1 MTAEKKISIVI
12 PMYNAG
18 HLIEECLTSIANQ
31 TYRNYEVFI
40 IDDGSSDNSP
50 ELVSNFSKSNQNF
63 NYVLIKNG
71 GANNARNVGL
81 NYCTGDYVIFVDQDD
96 FFTSKNVF
104 QELIEIFK
112 NLPET
117 DFIIYKYVE
126 YFQKSNIYKKR
137 PDFGKLAVDEK
148 RTTFDQLYSF
158 VSNGNIPISP
168 WDKIFN
174 RQFLINKNI
183 NFPVGLIAGDINW
196 FIELIEKSNNIVVLN
211 AEYYAYRRQVSS
223 SLTNSFSL
231 KSFLNFLEI
240 IEDESARLKN
250 KEKDNFTELF
260 CSFLAYE
267 YSILLGLSSN
277 LNKVEFEKYHDRI
290 KALKWLF
297 KFDINKKVRKVKLL
311 INLVGIRI
319 TSKILSFY
327 IRTVVNKN

>member
-1 MTAEKKISIVI
+1 MIAEKKISVVI

-18 HLIEECLTSIANQ
+18 YLIEECLKSIANQ
-31 TYRNYEVFI
+31 TYFNYEVFI
-40 IDDGSSDNSP
+40 IDDESSDFSP
-50 ELVSNFSKSNQNF
+50 ELVSNFSKSNKHF
-63 NYVLIKNG
+63 NYILIKNG

-96 FFTSKNVF
+96 FFISNNVF
-104 QELIEIFK
+104 QDLIEIFK
-112 NLPET
+112 TLPET

-126 YFQKSNIYKKR
+126 YFQKSNIFKKR
-137 PDFGKLAVDEK
+137 PDFSKLALDENSS
-148 RTTFDQLYSF
+148 TYDQLHSF

-174 RQFLINKNI
+174 REFLIKKKI
-183 NFPVGLIAGDINW
+183 TFPVGLIAGDINW

-211 AEYYAYRRQVSS
+211 SEYYAYRRQVSS
-223 SLTNSFSL
+223 SLTNNFSL
-231 KSFLNFLEI
+231 KNFLNFLEI
-240 IEDESARLKN
+240 IENESTRIKS
-250 KEKDNFTELF
+250 KEKDIFTELF
-260 CSFLAYE
+260 YSFLAYE

-277 LNKVEFEKYHDRI
+277 LNKVEFEKYHSRI
-290 KALKWLF
+290 KSLKWLF

-327 IRTVVNKN
+327 IKKIVNKN